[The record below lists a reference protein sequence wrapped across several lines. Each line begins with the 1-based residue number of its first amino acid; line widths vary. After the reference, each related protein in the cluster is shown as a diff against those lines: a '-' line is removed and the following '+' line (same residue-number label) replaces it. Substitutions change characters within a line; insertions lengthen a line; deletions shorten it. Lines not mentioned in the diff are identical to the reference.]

1 MSLRNSLFYCLVLFF
16 GLSQIACNS
25 TKDIVQ
31 GKESSK
37 TRSMELEN
45 SLLWEVSG
53 NGLTKPSYVYGTIH
67 IIGSEDYF
75 LPKGT
80 LSAIDAADEVIFEI
94 DMNEMTDITSQ
105 MGLLKDIFMNDDK
118 TLKDLLTDTDYK
130 VVSDHFE
137 KMGLPLFM
145 FERMKPMFLTV
156 FASTDFDPS
165 GLQNGSMKSYE
176 FEFFEMATK
185 SGKPVS
191 GLETIAFQMG
201 IFDKIPYE
209 KQANMLVESIK
220 NSDVGGTE
228 FAEMVHI
235 YKTQNIDAMVS
246 MISDDESGMGEFE
259 DVLVDGRNKNW
270 IPLMAD
276 KMKLKQI
283 FFAVGAG
290 HLGGKNGVINLLKN
304 EGYTLT
310 PISNVNGTPKSD

>member
-1 MSLRNSLFYCLVLFF
+1 MSLRNSLFLSLLVFF
-16 GLSQIACNS
+16 GLSQIACNA

-31 GKESSK
+31 GKESSMAP
-37 TRSMELEN
+37 SIELEN
-45 SLLWEVSG
+45 ALLWEVSG
-53 NGLTKPSYVYGTIH
+53 NGLTEPSYVYGTIH
-67 IIGSEDYF
+67 IIGSDDYF

-94 DMNEMTDITSQ
+94 DMNEMTDMTSQ

-118 TLKDLLTDTDYK
+118 SLKDLLSDEDYK
-130 VVSDHFE
+130 VVSAHFE

-176 FEFFEMATK
+176 FEFFEMASK

-201 IFDKIPYE
+201 IFDKIPYD
-209 KQANMLVESIK
+209 KQAQMLVESIK
-220 NSDVGGTE
+220 NADLGGSE
-228 FAEMVHI
+228 LAEMVHI

-246 MISDDESGMGEFE
+246 MISDDDSGMGDYE
-259 DVLVDGRNKNW
+259 DILVDGRNKNW
-270 IPLMAD
+270 IPLMMD
-276 KMKLKQI
+276 KMKVKQV

-290 HLGGKNGVINLLKN
+290 HLGGKNGVINLLKDQ
-304 EGYTLT
+304 GYTLT
-310 PISNVNGTPKSD
+310 PLSNTNGTSKSD

>member
-1 MSLRNSLFYCLVLFF
+1 MNFKKTLLYSFLFFF

-25 TKDIVQ
+25 TKEIIETQEAVSQ
-31 GKESSK
+31 SRSKELAK
-37 TRSMELEN
+37 

-67 IIGSEDYF
+67 IISSEDYF

-105 MGLLKDIFMNDDK
+105 MGLLKDVFMNDNK
-118 TLKDLLTDTDYK
+118 SLKDLLSDEDYK

-176 FEFFEMATK
+176 FEFFEMASK

-201 IFDKIPYE
+201 IFDKIPYD
-209 KQANMLVESIK
+209 KQATMLVESIK
-220 NSDVGGTE
+220 NADVGGTE
-228 FAEMVHI
+228 FEEMVNV

-246 MISDDESGMGEFE
+246 MISDDESGMGEYE
-259 DVLVDGRNKNW
+259 DILVDGRNKNW
-270 IPLMAD
+270 IPLMQE
-276 KMKLKQI
+276 KMKLKQV

-290 HLGGKNGVINLLKN
+290 HLGGKNGVINLLRD
-304 EGYTLT
+304 EGYTLK
-310 PISNVNGTPKSD
+310 PLSNIE